1 MEAILTIIGISA
13 FSTASVFVSVYLF
26 NRQDEMILIEVKE
39 KFSKYKIKEDN
50 DYQKKTIFNKI
61 IEVIYIPQ
69 LIQDDKLNLWYNKD
83 DFEEFYK
90 DSLND

>member
-13 FSTASVFVSVYLF
+13 FSTASVFVSVYLY

-39 KFSKYKIKEDN
+39 KFSKYKIKEDK
-50 DYQKKTIFNKI
+50 DYQKKTTFNKI

>member
-26 NRQDEMILIEVKE
+26 NTQDEMILIEVKE

-50 DYQKKTIFNKI
+50 DYQKKTTFNKI